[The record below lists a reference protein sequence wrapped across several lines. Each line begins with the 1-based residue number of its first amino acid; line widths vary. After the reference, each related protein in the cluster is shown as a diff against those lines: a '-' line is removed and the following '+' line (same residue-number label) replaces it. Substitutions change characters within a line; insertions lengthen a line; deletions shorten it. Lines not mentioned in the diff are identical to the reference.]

1 MWIIYTN
8 IHIYIYLSNLSIYI
22 SIYNIYIY
30 IYIYTYIYVYV
41 LEFIGKYQIQLST
54 LTSTERYWK
63 ECPIYIFHFFRS
75 YHTEVFCEKVFVKIS
90 KNSQKNTF
98 AIVSFLRS
106 SRLQMFFKISDLK
119 NSQISQEKTWIAGLL

>member
-98 AIVSFLRS
+98 VIVSFLRS
-106 SRLQMFFKISDLK
+106 SRFQMFFKISDLK
-119 NSQISQEKTWIAGLL
+119 NSQISHENTWIAGLL